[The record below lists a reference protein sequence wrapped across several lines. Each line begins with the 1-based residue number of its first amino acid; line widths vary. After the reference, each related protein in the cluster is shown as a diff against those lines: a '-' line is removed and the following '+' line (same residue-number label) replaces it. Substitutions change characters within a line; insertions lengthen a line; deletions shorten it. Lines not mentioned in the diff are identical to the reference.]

1 MNKEQ
6 AIQAFW
12 AQFTYNNT
20 QMPAYD
26 ETSVPDFAAFPRI
39 TYEGQSDDF
48 GERIASSVS
57 IWTRGTS
64 WAQAEAI
71 KRSIEQTITR
81 GGVLI
86 NHDDGAVW
94 IKRGNPFSLRLGDSA
109 DDMIRRIM
117 INLELEFID

>member
-12 AQFTYNNT
+12 EQFLI
-20 QMPAYD
+20 PVYD
-26 ETSVPDFAAFPRI
+26 ETSVPDTATFPRL
-39 TYEGQSDDF
+39 TYEGQSDNF

-64 WAQAEAI
+64 WAQAENI
-71 KRSIEQTITR
+71 KRDIENAITR
-81 GGVLI
+81 GGVLVK
-86 NHDDGAVW
+86 HESGAVW
-94 IKRGNPFSLRLGDSA
+94 IKRGNPFSLRLTDGS